1 MNRIFRALVALV
13 TSLALVGCT
22 SLQVVADGQ
31 EASSQL
37 LRGARP
43 AVEPKDLIV
52 VTTREGQR
60 HELRVA
66 SLDATTLRG
75 TVEASGQSLTLP
87 IDSIDRIERDEIDR
101 GKVLRIALVVVG
113 VALLVSYAFARSLE
127 KSLTPGP

>member
-1 MNRIFRALVALV
+1 MNRFWRALVALV

-31 EASSQL
+31 EASARL

-43 AVEPKDLIV
+43 AVDPKDLIV

-60 HELRVA
+60 YELRVT
-66 SLDATTLRG
+66 SIDATTLTG
-75 TVEASGQSLTLP
+75 TPTGSTQPVAIPIAS
-87 IDSIDRIERDEIDR
+87 IEKIERDEIDR

-113 VALLVSYAFARSLE
+113 VALLLSYSFARSL
-127 KSLTPGP
+127 KNDLTPK